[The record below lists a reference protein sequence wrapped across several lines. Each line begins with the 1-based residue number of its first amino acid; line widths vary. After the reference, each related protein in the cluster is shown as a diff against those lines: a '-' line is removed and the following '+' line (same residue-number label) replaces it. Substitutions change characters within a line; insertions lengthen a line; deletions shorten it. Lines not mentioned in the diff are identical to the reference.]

1 MLLLVACSDRKEEP
15 KVEPTPQKEK
25 AKRSEPPEDYVARL
39 IEGRWRDLD
48 HLDAEDFAAQMKV
61 YIEGD
66 DPIYSEDH
74 RLMRRM
80 LRALVRL
87 RPEIAPL
94 KALLGPRP
102 EGPVPVD
109 EEGDP
114 IISDGVLKRDYV
126 GCTVVDSFIIRIER
140 GDPARAPLFDGIA
153 YAGVHFSFEPLF
165 GEAPT
170 STAVDVGEYMIKDA
184 PLCPEAEEAVE
195 RYLEPLIERWRKRVA
210 TNATSA
216 TFGYVLRFMGPR
228 GADRLFLE
236 WERMDADERVSL
248 LNHVAYGDL
257 TKKGLESIAR
267 AMLEEDLDVRRNA
280 IEALEQ
286 HGAPVL
292 EIDASSRESEIRK
305 VLPKVL
311 KWIAET
317 RS

>member
-1 MLLLVACSDRKEEP
+1 MPPS
-15 KVEPTPQKEK
+15 PQKK
-25 AKRSEPPEDYVARL
+25 AERSEAPENYVARL
-39 IEGRWRDLD
+39 LEERWRDLD
-48 HLDAEDFAAQMKV
+48 HIDAEEFAAQMQA

-66 DPIYSEDH
+66 DPMYSEDH

-87 RPEIAPL
+87 RPDIAPL
-94 KALLGPRP
+94 KALLGPCADQ
-102 EGPVPVD
+102 PVAVD
-109 EEGDP
+109 DEGDP
-114 IISDGVLKRDYV
+114 IIADRVLKRDYV

-140 GDPARAPLFDGIA
+140 GDPARAALFDGIA
-153 YAGVHFSFEPLF
+153 YAGVHFSFDPIF

-170 STAVDVGEYMIKDA
+170 STSVDVGEYMIKGA
-184 PLCPEAEEAVE
+184 PLCPEAVAAAE

-216 TFGYVLRFMGPR
+216 TFGYVLRFLGPR
-228 GADRLFLE
+228 GADRLFDE
-236 WERMDADERVSL
+236 WGRMDADERVAL
-248 LNHVAYGDL
+248 LDHVAYGDL
-257 TKKGLESIAR
+257 SPKGLESVAR
-267 AMLEEDLDVRRNA
+267 AMLEKDLDVRRNA

-305 VLPKVL
+305 TLPKVM

-317 RS
+317 KS